1 MAGDDNDHNIYGYN
15 PSIPAAAIFIV
26 LFGVS
31 TAYHSFQLVKTRAFY
46 FIPFIIGGIFQVL
59 GYIFR
64 AASHNNYTSIPL
76 YALQTVLI
84 LLAPALYA
92 ASIYMVLGRL
102 VVHLDAEHLSVV
114 RVNWM
119 TKIFVTGDVVSFLA
133 QCAGG
138 GLMAGDNPDSR
149 STGETITIAGLIIQL
164 LFFGFFLITSILFHI
179 RINKTPTARSTEST
193 MHWSLKNNITAR
205 NWVTLLCA
213 LYAVSILIL
222 VRSVFRLIEF
232 IDGYGGYL
240 MTHEVFIYIFDAVL
254 MVGVMGVLNWWHPSY
269 VIRGGKRGRG
279 GFSEVPL

>member
-1 MAGDDNDHNIYGYN
+1 MAGDNDNNIYGYN
-15 PSIPAAAIFIV
+15 PSIPAAVIFIV
-26 LFGVS
+26 LFGGS
-31 TAYHSFQLVKTRAFY
+31 TAYHGVQLIKAKALY
-46 FIPFIIGGIFQVL
+46 FIPFLIGGFFQIL
-59 GYIFR
+59 GYVFR
-64 AASHNNYTSIPL
+64 AVSHNNYTSIPL

-102 VVHLDAEHLSVV
+102 VVYLDAEHFSIV

-119 TKIFVTGDVVSFLA
+119 TKIFVTGDVISFLM

-138 GLMAGDNPDSR
+138 GLMSGDNPDSR

-164 LFFGFFLITSILFHI
+164 IFFGFFLVTSILFHF
-179 RINKTPTARSTEST
+179 RIHKSPTARSTETT
-193 MHWSLKNNITAR
+193 MHWSSRSNFLAR

-213 LYAVSILIL
+213 LYVVSVLIL

-232 IDGYGGYL
+232 IDGYGGFL
-240 MTHEVFIYIFDAVL
+240 MTHEAFIYIFDAVL

-269 VIRGGKRGRG
+269 VIRIGKKGR